1 MIVDIRIGQI
11 YEIIYIRPHV
21 VFHGHVVIESFG
33 VVLEVVTRETAD
45 KAAVFHVLLGA
56 PLWEKIDFILCVI
69 SRFSQTRN
77 GWEPLCHKYFL
88 FKEYS
93 LNHII

>member
-21 VFHGHVVIESFG
+21 VFHGHVVIKSFG

-45 KAAVFHVLLGA
+45 EAAVFHVLFRT
-56 PLWEKIDFILCVI
+56 PLWEKIDFSLCVI
-69 SRFSQTRN
+69 SRFRQAMN
-77 GWEPLCHKYFL
+77 GWELLCH
-88 FKEYS
+88 
-93 LNHII
+93 N